1 MKDQRQYN
9 GTKIVFSRNGA
20 GITTSTCKKYNN
32 QDTYF
37 TSLTN
42 INLKWTINLNV
53 KQNKT
58 KNYKTPRR

>member
-9 GTKIVFSRNGA
+9 ATKIVFSRNSA
-20 GITTSTCKKYNN
+20 GITTSTCKKYNY

-37 TSLTN
+37 KNLTN

-53 KQNKT
+53 KQT
-58 KNYKTPRR
+58 KKSL